1 MKSTSILCS
10 LLNGRIE
17 LYSAEKHIGLAWGF
31 HVSPNSCGNHSHYEQ
46 YIQLCAASDH
56 SMGLGTTHV
65 FISELDGKE
74 CLAGFITLRASALV
88 ENINGSIQG
97 KPALEIAELAVDER
111 FAGQHIG
118 SLLVSFA
125 LTKADSLNV
134 STLGVRYVVVCSDPQ
149 SSGFYE
155 KCKFQMLNNIGDI
168 PRESWNNSCVPMYMQ
183 LPSLL

>member
-1 MKSTSILCS
+1 MSE
-10 LLNGRIE
+10 RIE
-17 LYSAEKHIGLAWGF
+17 LFSAEKHIGLAWGF
-31 HVSPNSCGNHSHYEQ
+31 HVSPNSCGNHFHYEQ
-46 YIQLCAASDH
+46 YIQLCAATDH
-56 SMGLGTTHV
+56 SLGLGTTHV

-74 CLAGFITLRASALV
+74 YLAGFITLRASALI
-88 ENINGSIQG
+88 ESNNGSVQG

-111 FAGQHIG
+111 FAGRHIG

-125 LTKADSLNV
+125 IANADSLNN
-134 STLGVRYVVVCSDPQ
+134 SMLGIRYVVVCSDPQ

-168 PRESWNNSCVPMYMQ
+168 PRESWNDSCVPMYMQ